1 MDSCIPLPHDAKAL
15 NPPLSSQLGYP
26 VLSFDA
32 EDSVVLMKQVEGY
45 GVFGEGNELP

>member
-1 MDSCIPLPHDAKAL
+1 MDSCILLPCDAKAL

-26 VLSFDA
+26 VLRFDA